1 MEESQGCVQPMFHL
15 IDPGRERGWERGEK
29 DLRNVR
35 EKRGNGF
42 ERKDCSW
49 WEVGEYVERIV
60 GGGGG
65 CRNWGWRKRG
75 REERKVRGREE
86 RKRRKLHSFQQLSVT
101 CSGSIPT

>member
-1 MEESQGCVQPMFHL
+1 MFHL
-15 IDPGRERGWERGEK
+15 VDPGRERGWERGEK

-65 CRNWGWRKRG
+65 RG
-75 REERKVRGREE
+75 GGGEGGEREGVGIGDGGKEGERRE
-86 RKRRKLHSFQQLSVT
+86 K
-101 CSGSIPT
+101 